1 MNVSNSPQDVN
12 GPEDKRAAVERLL
25 RAKADRSKLSVA
37 QERLWFLDQLEPNN
51 AAYNVQTAVTLR
63 GTLDVTALQGC
74 VDELLRRHEVL
85 RSEFL
90 IRRARPFLAIA
101 PEAKLGLSIVEPE
114 SAAASERAAAVAER
128 ARDEA
133 RRPFDLAKSPLLR
146 ATLIRVTPEEHVLLL
161 TAHRIV
167 ADEASL
173 EVVVRELAALYDAFS
188 RGEPSPLPAPRRQH
202 ADFTVSQRQWV
213 RSAAFEEQLSY
224 WVGQLGEDLPAVE
237 VPADRP
243 RPAAQTYRGARLAFA
258 LPESVTEAL
267 RGIGGH
273 VGGDLATT
281 VLAAYLAF
289 LHRYT
294 DQDDLVVGTVSPGA
308 ARTEFDRVVGPLT
321 NPLAL
326 RVQVPG
332 DIKFNGLL
340 VRTLAAVQ
348 AARANSDLPYESL
361 VDELQPE
368 RDLGRSPIFQV
379 AFQSRRQAE
388 PFEAGDM
395 RLDPFEASGMRFE
408 PLEVGTVATMYD
420 LTLGMA
426 EGPAGVEAWFDY
438 TTDLFDEATIER
450 LAGHFRRLLDGVVK
464 DPGQPISRL
473 PLLSEEERHDM
484 LVTWSGASKHQP
496 SDECIH
502 HIFEA
507 QAARTPDAIAV
518 VCGEEQLTYR
528 ELDRR
533 GNQLARHLQTRAIGP
548 EVVVGLCLER
558 SIDTVVAMLGV
569 LKAGGAYLPL
579 DPAYPK
585 DRLLFMVRDAGVRL
599 MVTRQELAERLAIPQ
614 VGVVALDADAGAIAA
629 RDTTVPSSA
638 VGPHNLAYLIYTSGS
653 TGQPKGVLGLHRG
666 MANVIHWIRDAY
678 PAEPDERAAQRTSL
692 SFVDSVWETFAH
704 LCNGIGL
711 VVIPDE
717 VVKEPGALVER
728 LAGAGVTRMVV
739 VPSLLRVLLNG
750 DIDLA
755 DRLPALRYWFSSGE
769 ALTVDVYRRFGQRL
783 PGRALVNVYG
793 TSEVSADA
801 TFHDTRQDGEV
812 DSVPIGRPLP
822 NVKVYVLD
830 RQSQPVPPGVPGEIC
845 VGGVGVARGYLKR
858 AQLDQE
864 RFVANPFADGADG
877 KLYRTGDLARF
888 TPDGRLEYLGR
899 MDKQVK
905 VRGFRIELGE
915 VEAVIGQHPWVRDV
929 VVVAREDA
937 PGDRRLVA
945 YVVPDEEQK
954 ELVVNALRGFLKT
967 KLPEYMMP
975 SAFALLEALPRT
987 PSGKVDRRSLPLPGL
1002 SRAGLDEYVAPRTPI
1017 EEKLAAIFAKVMGME
1032 RVGANDDFF
1041 ALGGHSLL
1049 VIGLFGAVR
1058 DEFDVELPLRIL
1070 YDVPTVAGLA
1080 RAVETIRLTGPGG
1093 LEDLQGATAE
1103 GEAHLDPDIR
1113 PAEAAPAERMWKP
1126 ARVFL
1131 TGATGF
1137 LGSFLLYELLEQT
1150 DAEVHCLIRASDETA
1165 AMERLQRK
1173 MESHEIWR
1181 EKHRSRIVPI
1191 VGDLSKPLLGL
1202 SREQFDALAG
1212 EMDSVYHCGAKVNFV
1227 FPYIALKAANVL
1239 GTEEAIRLASQ
1250 TKLKPLHHISL
1261 TDVGIQLDSQG
1272 QRIVVGTEAKI
1283 FPKQTFMS
1291 GYSTSKWVA
1300 ERLVFLAQARGLPV
1314 IVYRPGFIEGHAE
1327 TGISNTTSQLSLML
1341 KGCIQ
1346 MGTVADLD
1354 TLVDIATVDYV
1365 SRAVIHL
1372 SQQPE
1377 SLGRIF
1383 HMVNP
1388 HPAHLRQVMDWVR
1401 ELGYSVK
1408 TIAYPEWRDQLLNDV
1423 TPDNALY
1430 PLIPYVADEEVV
1442 RTPLATPTDVESTVD
1457 ALTGTKIACAPVD
1470 AEAIRRC
1477 VDFLVRIG
1485 FMEPGMAARA

>member
-1 MNVSNSPQDVN
+1 VNVSNSPQDVN
-12 GPEDKRAAVERLL
+12 GAEDKRAALERLL
-25 RAKADRSKLSVA
+25 RARADRSKLSVA

-51 AAYNVQTAVTLR
+51 AVYNVQAAVTLR
-63 GTLDVTALQGC
+63 GTLDVAALQGC
-74 VDELLRRHEVL
+74 LDELLRRHEVL

-90 IRRARPFLAIA
+90 IRRARPFLTTA
-101 PEAKLGLSIVEPE
+101 PEAKAGLTVVELE
-114 SAAASERAAAVAER
+114 SAAASERVPAVTER

-133 RRPFDLAKSPLLR
+133 RRPFDLAKSPLFR
-146 ATLIRVTPEEHVLLL
+146 ATLIRVTPGEHVLLL
-161 TAHRIV
+161 TAHRAV

-173 EVVVRELAALYDAFS
+173 EVVVRELAALYGAFS
-188 RGEPSPLPAPRRQH
+188 RGEPSPLPAPGRQH
-202 ADFTVSQRQWV
+202 ADFTASQRQWV

-237 VPADRP
+237 VAGDRP
-243 RPAAQTYRGARLAFA
+243 RPAAQTYHGARLAFS
-258 LPESVTEAL
+258 LPESVTGAL
-267 RGIGGH
+267 RGIGAH

-281 VLAAYLAF
+281 VLAAYLAI

-294 DQDDLVVGTVSPGA
+294 DQDDLVVGTVPAGA
-308 ARTEFDRVVGPLT
+308 TRAEFDGVVGPLT
-321 NPLAL
+321 NPLPL
-326 RVQVPG
+326 RVRVPG
-332 DIKFNGLL
+332 DIQFNVLL
-340 VRTLAAVQ
+340 VRTLLAIQ
-348 AARANSDLPYESL
+348 AARANADLPFESL

-368 RDLGRSPIFQV
+368 RDLSRSPIFQV
-379 AFQSRRQAE
+379 AFQSCRQAE
-388 PFEAGDM
+388 PIEAGG
-395 RLDPFEASGMRFE
+395 LRFE
-408 PLEVGTVATMYD
+408 PLELGTAATMYD
-420 LTLGMA
+420 LTLAMA

-438 TTDLFDEATIER
+438 STDLFDEATIER
-450 LAGHFRRLLDGVVK
+450 LAGHFRRLLEAVVT
-464 DPGQPISRL
+464 DPAQPISRL
-473 PLLSEEERHDM
+473 ALLSDDELHDL
-484 LVTWSGASKHQP
+484 LVTWNGASTHQP
-496 SDECIH
+496 GDECIH
-502 HIFEA
+502 HLFEA

-518 VCGEEQLTYR
+518 VYGDEQVTYR

-533 GNQLARHLQTRAIGP
+533 GNQLARHLQTRAVGP

-558 SIDTVVAMLGV
+558 SIDTVVAMLGI

-599 MVTRQELAERLAIPQ
+599 MVSRQELAERLAIPQ
-614 VGVVALDADAGAIAA
+614 VAVVALDADAGTIAA
-629 RDTTVPSSA
+629 RDTTAPSSA
-638 VGPHNLAYLIYTSGS
+638 VGPNSLAYLIYTSGS

-666 MANVIHWIRDAY
+666 MTNVIHWLRDAY

-717 VVKEPGALVER
+717 VVKEPAALVER

-755 DRLPALRYWFSSGE
+755 GRLPALHYWFSSGE
-769 ALTVDVYRRFGQRL
+769 ALAVDVYRRFGERL

-812 DSVPIGRPLP
+812 DSVSIGRPLP

-830 RQSQPVPPGVPGEIC
+830 RQSQPVPAGVPGEIC

-858 AQLDQE
+858 AQLNQE

-877 KLYRTGDLARF
+877 TLYRTGDLARF

-899 MDKQVK
+899 MDQQVK
-905 VRGFRIELGE
+905 VRGFRIEMGE
-915 VEAVIGQHPWVRDV
+915 VEAVIDQHPWVRDV
-929 VVVAREDA
+929 VVVARQDS

-945 YVVPDEEQK
+945 YVVPDEDQK

-975 SAFALLEALPRT
+975 STFALLEALPRT
-987 PSGKVDRRSLPLPGL
+987 PSGKVDRRSLPLPGT
-1002 SRAGLDEYVAPRTPI
+1002 SRAGLDEAYVAPRNPI
-1017 EEKLAAIFAKVMGME
+1017 EEKLAAIFARVMGIE

-1049 VIGLFGAVR
+1049 VIGLFAAVR

-1080 RAVETIRLTGPGG
+1080 SAVETIRLTGPGG

-1103 GEAHLDPDIR
+1103 GEAHLDPDIK
-1113 PAEAAPAERMWKP
+1113 PAEAVPSERMWTP

-1181 EKHRSRIVPI
+1181 ENHRSRIVPI

-1202 SREQFDALAG
+1202 SREQFDALAS
-1212 EMDSVYHCGAKVNFV
+1212 EMDSVYHCGATVNFV
-1227 FPYIALKAANVL
+1227 YPYIALKAANVL

-1261 TDVGIQLDSQG
+1261 TDVGIQLDGQG
-1272 QRIVVGTEAKI
+1272 QRIVVGTEAKV

-1300 ERLVFLAQARGLPV
+1300 ERLVFLAQERGLPV

-1388 HPAHLRQVMDWVR
+1388 SPAHLRQVMDWVR
-1401 ELGYSVK
+1401 ELGYSVR

-1442 RTPLATPTDVESTVD
+1442 RTPLATPTDVQSTVD
-1457 ALTGTKIACAPVD
+1457 ALTGTKITCAPVD

-1485 FMEPGMAARA
+1485 FMEPGVAARA

>member
-1 MNVSNSPQDVN
+1 VNVSNSPQNVN
-12 GPEDKRAAVERLL
+12 GPEAKRAALARLL

-51 AAYNVQTAVTLR
+51 AAYNVQAAVTLR
-63 GTLDVTALQGC
+63 GTLDVAALQSC
-74 VDELLRRHEVL
+74 LDELLRRHEVL

-101 PEAKLGLSIVEPE
+101 PEANLGLPVVELGSGVAP
-114 SAAASERAAAVAER
+114 ERAAAVAER
-128 ARDEA
+128 AHDEA

-161 TAHRIV
+161 TAHRIA

-173 EVVVRELAALYDAFS
+173 EVVVRELATLYDAFS
-188 RGEPSPLPAPRRQH
+188 RGEPSPLPAPGRQH

-213 RSAAFEEQLSY
+213 RSGAFEEQLSY
-224 WVGQLGEDLPAVE
+224 WVGQLGENLPAVD

-243 RPAAQTYRGARLAFA
+243 RPAAQTYRGARLSFA

-267 RGIGGH
+267 RGIGKH

-281 VLAAYLAF
+281 VFAAYLAF

-294 DQDDLVVGTVSPGA
+294 DQDDLVVGIVSPGA
-308 ARTEFDRVVGPLT
+308 ARTEFGGVVGPLT
-321 NPLAL
+321 NPLPL
-326 RVQVPG
+326 RVRVPG
-332 DIKFNGLL
+332 DIQFNVLL
-340 VRTLAAVQ
+340 MRTLLAIQ
-348 AARANSDLPYESL
+348 AARANGDLPFESL

-379 AFQSRRQAE
+379 AFQSRPQAE
-388 PFEAGDM
+388 PIEAGGM
-395 RLDPFEASGMRFE
+395 RLE

-420 LTLGMA
+420 LTLAMA
-426 EGPAGVEAWFDY
+426 EGTAGVEAWFDY
-438 TTDLFDEATIER
+438 TTDLFDQTTIER

-473 PLLSEEERHDM
+473 PLLSEEELHDM
-484 LVTWSGASKHQP
+484 LVTWNGASMHQP

-518 VCGEEQLTYR
+518 VFGGEQLTYR

-533 GNQLARHLQTRAIGP
+533 GNQLARHLQTRAVGP

-558 SIDTVVAMLGV
+558 SIDSVVAMLGV
-569 LKAGGAYLPL
+569 LKAGGAYVPL

-599 MVTRQELAERLAIPQ
+599 MVTRQELAERLTIPQ

-629 RDTTVPSSA
+629 RDTTAPRSA

-666 MANVIHWIRDAY
+666 MVNVIHWMRDAY
-678 PAEPDERAAQRTSL
+678 SAEPDERAAQRTSL

-711 VVIPDE
+711 VVIPDA
-717 VVKEPGALVER
+717 VVKDPGALVER

-755 DRLPALRYWFSSGE
+755 GRLPALRYWFSSGE
-769 ALTVDVYRRFGQRL
+769 ALTADVYRRFGERL
-783 PGRALVNVYG
+783 PGRVLVNVYG

-822 NVKVYVLD
+822 NVRVYVLD

-858 AQLDQE
+858 AQLNQE
-864 RFVANPFADGADG
+864 RFVANPFADGTDG
-877 KLYRTGDLARF
+877 PLYRTGDRARF
-888 TPDGRLEYLGR
+888 RPDGRLEYLGR
-899 MDKQVK
+899 MDQQVK
-905 VRGFRIELGE
+905 VRGFRIEIGE

-929 VVVAREDA
+929 VVVAREET
-937 PGDRRLVA
+937 PGDLRLVA
-945 YVVPDEEQK
+945 YVVPDEDQK

-967 KLPEYMMP
+967 KLPDYMMP
-975 SAFALLEALPRT
+975 STFALLEALPRT
-987 PSGKVDRRSLPLPGL
+987 ASGKVDRPSLPLRGL
-1002 SRAGLDEYVAPRTPI
+1002 SRAGLDEAYVAPRTPI
-1017 EEKLAAIFAKVMGME
+1017 EEKLAAIFSRVMGIE
-1032 RVGANDDFF
+1032 RIGANDDFF

-1049 VIGLFGAVR
+1049 VIGLFAAVR

-1070 YDVPTVAGLA
+1070 YDVPSVAGLA
-1080 RAVETIRLTGPGG
+1080 RAVETIRLKGPGG
-1093 LEDLQGATAE
+1093 LEDLQGATAA

-1113 PAEAAPAERMWKP
+1113 PAEAAPNERMWTP

-1181 EKHRSRIVPI
+1181 EKHRSRIVPV
-1191 VGDLSKPLLGL
+1191 VGDLTKPLLGL

-1212 EMDSVYHCGAKVNFV
+1212 EMDSVYHCGATVNFV

-1272 QRIVVGTEAKI
+1272 RRIVVGTEAKV
-1283 FPKQTFMS
+1283 FPSQTFMS

-1372 SQQPE
+1372 SQQPK

-1442 RTPLATPTDVESTVD
+1442 RTPLATPTDVESTVE
-1457 ALTGTKIACAPVD
+1457 ALADTKISCAPVD
-1470 AEAIRRC
+1470 AEAIGRC

-1485 FMEPGMAARA
+1485 FMEPGTAARA